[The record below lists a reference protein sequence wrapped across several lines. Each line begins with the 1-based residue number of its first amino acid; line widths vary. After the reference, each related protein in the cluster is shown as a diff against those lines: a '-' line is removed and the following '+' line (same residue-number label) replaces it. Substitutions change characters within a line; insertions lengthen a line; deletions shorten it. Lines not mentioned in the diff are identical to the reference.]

1 MTKLIAE
8 IGINH
13 GGDLQNAIKLIE
25 QASTAKVWGVKFQ
38 YRSDNFFADNDEMGS
53 TLIKSELE
61 RSNLQH
67 SWIGELINKSSKN
80 GLSIGFSFFRNTDL
94 EEFFE

>member
-13 GGDLQNAIKLIE
+13 GGKLDNAIELIK
-25 QASTAKVWGVKFQ
+25 QASLANVWGVKFQ
-38 YRSDNFFADNDEMGS
+38 YRSEGFFAKNDEMGS

-61 RSNLQH
+61 RSNLNN
-67 SWIGELINKSSKN
+67 SWIKDLIKTAHENNLKVAKV
-80 GLSIGFSFFRNTDL
+80 
-94 EEFFE
+94 